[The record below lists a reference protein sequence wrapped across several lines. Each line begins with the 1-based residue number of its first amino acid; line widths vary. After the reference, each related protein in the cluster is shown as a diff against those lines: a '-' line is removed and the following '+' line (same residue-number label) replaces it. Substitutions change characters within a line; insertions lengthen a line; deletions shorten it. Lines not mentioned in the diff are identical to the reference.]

1 MCAARPGRDVL
12 LSPGRMNETHFP
24 TSNWVMVRFEES
36 KRPREVEAAMLSLDA
51 NVTRQSV

>member
-12 LSPGRMNETHFP
+12 LSPSRMNETHFP